1 MLTAPDKI
9 DQALEGGSAVE
20 DGDLCL
26 AFIVGER
33 SVAAAHQGAA
43 VYLGFQ
49 SLTDIPCKIAAVDQ
63 AVLPTVLV
71 FQAQH
76 IAIEMIG
83 VPDRGWVAIRHNA
96 GDAGLVVLPGQFP
109 MNNLKIRALLLHSPV
124 AVGH

>member
-9 DQALEGGSAVE
+9 DQTLEGGSAVE
-20 DGDLCL
+20 NGRLGVPL
-26 AFIVGER
+26 VVGER
-33 SVAAAHQGAA
+33 AVAAAHQGAA
-43 VYLGFQ
+43 VHLGFE
-49 SLTDIPCKIAAVDQ
+49 SLTDVACKIAAVDQ
-63 AVLPTVLV
+63 AVLASMLV

-83 VPDRGWVAIRHNA
+83 MPDRGFVAVRHDA

-109 MNNLKIRALLLHSPV
+109 MNNLKIRALLQHSPV